1 MRNGALARSTH
12 RIPPFYGPAYDR
24 LRYGSSMCSNE
35 LPAGLAARLGS
46 AIDALAAAADDADQA
61 EDSDVAARLAAA
73 WALIAEADPELAER
87 TARYCG

>member
-1 MRNGALARSTH
+1 MKIGATARSTH
-12 RIPPFYGPAYDR
+12 RIPPFRGPEDGW

-46 AIDALAAAADDADQA
+46 AIDELAAAADAADQA
-61 EDSDVAARLAAA
+61 EDNDVAAQLAAA

-87 TARYCG
+87 TARYSG